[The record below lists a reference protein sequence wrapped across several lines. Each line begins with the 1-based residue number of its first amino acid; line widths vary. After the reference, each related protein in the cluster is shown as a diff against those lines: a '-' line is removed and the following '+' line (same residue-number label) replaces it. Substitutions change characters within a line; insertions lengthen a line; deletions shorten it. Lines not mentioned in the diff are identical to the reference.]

1 MSGVDEAEEEGPAV
15 LVGVEF
21 GEFDDVGSEEG
32 ASVGDVGEVVGCE
45 EIGVPAIWI
54 GTELRVLVK

>member
-1 MSGVDEAEEEGPAV
+1 VRPVV

-21 GEFDDVGSEEG
+21 GEFDDVGVEET
-32 ASVGDVGEVVGCE
+32 ADVGDAVGCE
-45 EIGVPAIWI
+45 ERGVPAIWI